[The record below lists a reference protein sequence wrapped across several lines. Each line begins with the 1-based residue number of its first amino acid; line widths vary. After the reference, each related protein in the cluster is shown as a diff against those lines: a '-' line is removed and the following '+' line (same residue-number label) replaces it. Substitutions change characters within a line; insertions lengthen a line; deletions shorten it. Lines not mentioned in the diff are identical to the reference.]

1 MKRLAVF
8 DFDATL
14 VDSPEKEEGKMI
26 WQEKTGQEYPHIGWW
41 GRKESLDTSIFDIK
55 AFPSVLNQLNQE
67 TNIPDTHVI
76 ILTSRMEKLRPEV
89 EKVLD
94 MNNIFVDDVILKKGN
109 EGKGDVI
116 LRIVQ
121 YNPDLEE
128 INVYDDYMDK
138 NPSKIAEYLKIKD
151 LLPENIKYNLYLADN
166 GKISLMKSINE
177 INDIINEEIEN
188 FLM

>member
-14 VDSPEKEEGKMI
+14 VDSPEKEEGKII
-26 WQEKTGQEYPHIGWW
+26 WREKTGEEYPHIGWW

-67 TNIPDTHVI
+67 TSTPDTHVI
-76 ILTSRMEKLRPEV
+76 ILTSRMEKLRSEV

-116 LRIVQ
+116 MRIVQ
-121 YNPDLEE
+121 YNPDLKE
-128 INVYDDYMDK
+128 INVYDDYMNK
-138 NPSKIAEYLKIKD
+138 NQQKIDEYLKIKD
-151 LLPENIKYNLYLADN
+151 LLPKDITYNLYFVDR
-166 GKISLMKSINE
+166 GKISLL
-177 INDIINEEIEN
+177 DIINEEIEK
-188 FLM
+188 FLT